1 MHRLVEL
8 YIKGAGESRNV
19 HTVER
24 IQDKNKFIYDL
35 FKVINTVNYIVGRE
49 VLEEDYQTMS
59 VEKWMRK
66 MTIK

>member
-1 MHRLVEL
+1 M

-35 FKVINTVNYIVGRE
+35 FKVINTVNYIVGKE